1 LSAWSIALSPFL
13 PWPAIYALAAAALA
27 ISIGLIWRGVR
38 GVWLRV
44 LSMALLLLALLDPN
58 LVQENRRPLKDIVAV
73 VVDRSESQ
81 DIGER
86 PQQTDKARDELEAR
100 LKTLGDVDLRVVETS
115 RDESETEGTKLFAAL
130 RGALSDAPPERVG
143 GAIII
148 TDGDVHDIPQSAA
161 ALGFNA
167 PLHALITGHEGE
179 RQRRI
184 ELVEAPRYG
193 IVGKDQVIEARVLDS
208 ADHGEPVKL
217 TVRRDGETIA
227 TIDAKVGERID
238 VKAPIDHPGP
248 NVIELEVAPV
258 EGEIA
263 ADSNRAVVNIEGV
276 RDKLRVLLVS
286 GKPHPG
292 ERMWRNLLKSD
303 ANVDLVHFT
312 ILRPPEKGADGT
324 PINELSLIAFPVA
337 DLFGRR
343 IKDFD
348 LIIFDRYAQQSILP
362 YVYLENIT
370 KYVRDGGALLMAE
383 GPEFSTPD
391 GLYYSPLGAISP
403 AEPSGDD
410 VEAPYRARV
419 SDEGL
424 RHPVTRGLNGLDNNG
439 EPSWGRWFR
448 LVGAK
453 PTSGVT
459 VMSGADD
466 KPLLVLSRVDKGRV
480 GLLLSDQ
487 MWLWARGYDGGGP
500 YLDLLRRLAHW
511 LMKEPDLEEEALRA
525 SAKGRE
531 VTVER
536 QSVSGEPRE
545 TNLVAP
551 DGSKTKLDMTPY
563 APGLSRAHVAVS
575 RFGLYRAE
583 DGEHVALVNVG
594 QENPLEMRDVVS
606 TTEKLRPIVEATGG
620 TARRIAAGSGGAI
633 AMPRVVGLN
642 PSPSY
647 GGADYIGVKRTGS
660 TELIGARSTS
670 LASGFFGLAALF
682 GITTLAWVNE
692 GGGLRRGR
700 GEGQRKEGS

>member
-1 LSAWSIALSPFL
+1 MSSYTIAFSPFL
-13 PWPAIYALAAAALA
+13 SAPVLYALAAAALA
-27 ISIGLIWRGVR
+27 VSIALVWRGVR
-38 GVWLRV
+38 GAWLRA
-44 LSMALLLLALLDPN
+44 LSLALLMVGLCDPN
-58 LVQENRRPLKDIVAV
+58 LVQENRRPLKDIVAL
-73 VVDRSESQ
+73 VVDRSGSQ

-86 PQQTDKARDELEAR
+86 PRQTDQARDKLEAD
-100 LKTLGDVDLRVVETS
+100 LKALGDVDLRVVETT
-115 RDESETEGTKLFAAL
+115 REESDTEGTKLFNAL
-130 RGALSDAPPERVG
+130 RGALADAPPDRIG
-143 GAIII
+143 GAIMI
-148 TDGDVHDIPQSAA
+148 TDGVVHDIPQSVA

-167 PLHALITGHEGE
+167 PLHALITGREGE

-193 IVGKDQVIEARVLDS
+193 IVGKDQVIVARVLDS
-208 ADHGEPVKL
+208 ADHGEPVRL
-217 TVRRDGETIA
+217 TVRRDGETLE
-227 TIDAKVGERID
+227 TIESKVGERID
-238 VKAPIDHPGP
+238 VKTPIDHPGP

-258 EGEIA
+258 EGELA
-263 ADSNRAVVNIEGV
+263 TDSNRAVVNIEGV

-337 DLFGRR
+337 DLFGRK

-362 YVYLENIT
+362 YVYLDNIAN
-370 KYVRDGGALLMAE
+370 YVREGGALLMAE

-403 AEPSGDD
+403 AEPTGDD
-410 VEAPYRARV
+410 VEAPFRAKV
-419 SDEGL
+419 SEDGQ
-424 RHPVTRGLNGLDNNG
+424 RHPVTRGLAGLDTNNG
-439 EPSWGRWFR
+439 DPSWGRWFR
-448 LVGAK
+448 LIGAR
-453 PTSGVT
+453 PTSGLT
-459 VMSGADD
+459 VMSGQDD

-480 GLLLSDQ
+480 ALLLSDQ

-531 VTVER
+531 ITVER
-536 QSVSGEPRE
+536 QSVSGEARD
-545 TNLVAP
+545 TVLVAP
-551 DGSKTKLDMTPY
+551 GGARTKLALTPY
-563 APGLSRAHVAVS
+563 APGLSRAHVTVD

-594 QENPLEMRDVVS
+594 QENPLEMQDVVS
-606 TTEKLRPIVEATGG
+606 TTEKLRPLAEATGG
-620 TARRIAAGSGGAI
+620 TVRRVAAGAGDAI

-647 GGADYIGVKRTGS
+647 GGSDYIGIKRTGS
-660 TELIGARSTS
+660 SELIGARSTS
-670 LASGFFGLAALF
+670 LASGFFGLALLLGMVVA
-682 GITTLAWVNE
+682 AWVSE

-700 GEGQRKEGS
+700 PKD

>member
-13 PWPAIYALAAAALA
+13 PWPAIYLLAATALAVSVA
-27 ISIGLIWRGVR
+27 LIWRGVR
-38 GVWLRV
+38 GAWLRA
-44 LSMALLLLALLDPN
+44 LSLALLLLALLDPN
-58 LVQENRRPLKDIVAV
+58 LVQENRRPLKDVVAL

-81 DIGER
+81 QIGER
-86 PQQTDKARDELEAR
+86 PRQTDEARDELEAR

-115 RDESETEGTKLFAAL
+115 REESETEGTKLFAAL
-130 RGALSDAPPERVG
+130 RGALSDVPPQRVG

-148 TDGDVHDIPQSAA
+148 TDGDAHDIPQSAA

-193 IVGKDQVIEARVLDS
+193 IVGKDQIIEARVLDS

-227 TIDAKVGERID
+227 TIDAKVAEQID

-362 YVYLENIT
+362 YVYLENIA

-391 GLYYSPLGAISP
+391 GLYYSPLGSISP

-410 VEAPYRARV
+410 VEAPFRARL
-419 SDEGL
+419 SDEGQ
-424 RHPVTRGLNGLDNNG
+424 RHPVTRGLNGFDANNG
-439 EPSWGRWFR
+439 EPNWGRWFR

-459 VMSGADD
+459 VMTGADG

-500 YLDLLRRLAHW
+500 YVDLLRRLAHW

-531 VTVER
+531 VTIER
-536 QSVSGEPRE
+536 QSVSGEARDI
-545 TNLVAP
+545 NLVAP

-563 APGLSRAHVAVS
+563 APGLSRAHLTVN

-583 DGEHVALVNVG
+583 DGQHVALINVG

-606 TTEKLRPIVEATGG
+606 TPEKLRSIAEATGG
-620 TARRIAAGSGGAI
+620 TVRRISAGAGNPIAI
-633 AMPRVVGLN
+633 PRVVGLN
-642 PSPSY
+642 PSPNY
-647 GGADYIGVKRTGS
+647 GGADYIGIKRTGS

-670 LASGFFGLAALF
+670 LASGFFGLALLL
-682 GITTLAWVNE
+682 GMVTLAWVNE
-692 GGGLRRGR
+692 SGGLRRSG
-700 GEGQRKEGS
+700 GKG